1 MNEIN
6 EGTAVEKN
14 IHLNDKTVSLWAEIK
29 VHRVTFCK
37 VFFFFSISFYSFW
50 QCGDGEIVGLY
61 TAKEIRSDNS
71 SQLYSPRNM
80 KSLQVKE
87 HIILPGVY

>member
-37 VFFFFSISFYSFW
+37 VFFFFFNFLLFLLAVW
-50 QCGDGEIVGLY
+50 RWGDRWTVHGQGNQ
-61 TAKEIRSDNS
+61 K
-71 SQLYSPRNM
+71 
-80 KSLQVKE
+80 
-87 HIILPGVY
+87 